1 MQETDEKIKQQVEE
15 LKEKVRKMLMAPG
28 EKSSQKLNFID
39 AIQRLG
45 VSYHFEDEIQEI
57 LQQLHETLHDCDD
70 HEYDD
75 DLHTVALR
83 FRLLRQ
89 QGFYISCGTFFYP
102 SNICKCFF
110 LFIGFKQ
117 IFFHFNLRRLML
129 DSIRLFRRKMFSVGK
144 LFFKKM
150 FSVENIFQRL
160 ARMESRK

>member
-45 VSYHFEDEIQEI
+45 VSYHFENEIQEI

-89 QGFYISCGTFFYP
+89 QGYYISCGTYVFFVYP
-102 SNICKCFF
+102 SHASACFF
-110 LFIGFKQ
+110 LLVLNNSSFI
-117 IFFHFNLRRLML
+117 
-129 DSIRLFRRKMFSVGK
+129 SIWEDLICTT
-144 LFFKKM
+144 
-150 FSVENIFQRL
+150 NT
-160 ARMESRK
+160 

>member
-15 LKEKVRKMLMAPG
+15 LKEEVRKMLMAPG

-45 VSYHFEDEIQEI
+45 VSYHFENEIQEI

-70 HEYDD
+70 DEYDD

-89 QGFYISCGTFFYP
+89 QGYYILCGTFFYP
-102 SNICKCFF
+102 SNKCKCLF
-110 LFIGFKQ
+110 LFIGFEQ
-117 IFFHFNLRRLML
+117 IFFHFYLGRLRL
-129 DSIRLFRRKMFSVGK
+129 DSIRLFRRKMFSV
-144 LFFKKM
+144 
-150 FSVENIFQRL
+150 ENIFWRL
-160 ARMESRK
+160 ARTENHK